1 MAKTVINRR
10 TVVETHPPEIQ
21 RIADRWTGEDCILI
35 LLGQE
40 FPSKIIGRQL
50 KFGLVA
56 PLRANVPPVEFTWE
70 AIDRIMNNGKK
81 FNA

>member
-21 RIADRWTGEDCILI
+21 RIADRWTGENCTLVILD
-35 LLGQE
+35 QE

-50 KFGLVA
+50 KFALVA
-56 PLRANVPPVEFTWE
+56 PLNSYVPPVEFTWE
-70 AIDRIMNNGKK
+70 AVDRIMAGDKR
-81 FNA
+81 FMS